1 MKVISWTWINIM
13 IYRTYKDKQVMI
25 LDEVKTQTQS
35 PTLTELKSLLKL
47 ILEWCQ
53 TYKQMLLQIEA

>member
-1 MKVISWTWINIM
+1 
-13 IYRTYKDKQVMI
+13 MI

-53 TYKQMLLQIEA
+53 TYKQMLLQIDA

>member
-1 MKVISWTWINIM
+1 
-13 IYRTYKDKQVMI
+13 MI
-25 LDEVKTQTQS
+25 LDKVKTQTQS
-35 PTLTELKSLLKL
+35 PTLTDLKASLKL

>member
-1 MKVISWTWINIM
+1 MIM
-13 IYRTYKDKQVMI
+13 E
-25 LDEVKTQTQS
+25 EVKTQTQS
-35 PTLTELKSLLKL
+35 PTMTELKSSLKL